1 MHQKLF
7 REERLQ
13 LISDLVRTRR
23 KVHVDELAEEF
34 KVSPSSIRIDLAE
47 LESRGLL
54 KRTHGGA
61 IAAAKFQSR
70 LVTQK
75 SSLELRRSAQQAE
88 KLAIGRAAAGLV
100 EEGDTLMIDGGSTTL
115 HVARYLLD
123 KRGLTII
130 TTAVSLLPQLMAI
143 PEGRIYVAGGLLDP
157 RFETLVG
164 DITLD
169 SLDRFRTAKAILGI
183 DGISVDAG
191 LSVTD
196 PAVATSKQKMMRL
209 SDRVIIVSD
218 HTKLDQVCLIPIA
231 PLEKIDYL
239 VTDSGASAEIVD
251 AIRLCGPQVIVAP
264 VEATGPAEVDAL
276 P

>member
-61 IAAAKFQSR
+61 IAAAKLQGR
-70 LVTQK
+70 TVTQK
-75 SSLELRRSAQQAE
+75 SPLELRRAAQQAE
-88 KLAIGRAAAGLV
+88 KMAIGRAAAGLV
-100 EEGDTLMIDGGSTTL
+100 EDGDTLMIDGGSTTL
-115 HVARYLLD
+115 HVARHLLD

-130 TTAVSLLPQLMAI
+130 TTAVCLLPQLMAI
-143 PEGRIYVAGGLLDP
+143 PDGRIYVAGGLLDP

-169 SLDRFRTAKAILGI
+169 SLGRFRTAKAILGI

-239 VTDSGASAEIVD
+239 VTDSGAPAEIVD
-251 AIRLCGPQVIVAP
+251 AIRFCGPQVIVAP
-264 VEATGPAEVDAL
+264 VEATGPVDAL